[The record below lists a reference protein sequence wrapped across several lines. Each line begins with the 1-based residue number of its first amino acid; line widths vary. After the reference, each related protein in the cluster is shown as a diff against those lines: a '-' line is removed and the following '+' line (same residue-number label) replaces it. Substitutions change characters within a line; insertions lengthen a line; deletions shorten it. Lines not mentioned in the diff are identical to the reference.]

1 VIGRRDTQSALA
13 ASTAGERDYVE
24 LIEPHRDEL
33 RAHCYRLL
41 GSVEDAEDAVQE
53 TLVRAW
59 RALPRFEGR
68 GSLRGWLYRIA
79 TNAAV
84 DAARARG
91 RTVPIAAEEADLRE
105 RVDGDHEQREALR
118 GTLAMVR
125 ELLPRRQATVLVART
140 GLGFSARDT
149 ADLLGMSEAAV
160 NSAVQRART
169 GLRRRRR
176 ALA

>member
-1 VIGRRDTQSALA
+1 VSGPLDSRSAVA
-13 ASTAGERDYVE
+13 ASIGGERDYVE

-41 GSVEDAEDAVQE
+41 GSAEDAEDAVQE
-53 TLVRAW
+53 ALVRAW

-79 TNAAV
+79 TNASV
-84 DAARARG
+84 DAARARA
-91 RTVPIAAEEADLRE
+91 RTVPTAAEELDAHE
-105 RVDGDHEQREALR
+105 RVGGDHERSEAVR

-125 ELLPRRQATVLVART
+125 ELLPRRQATVLVARA

-149 ADLLGMSEAAV
+149 AELLGMSEAAV
-160 NSAVQRART
+160 NSAVQRARRR
-169 GLRRRRR
+169 LRRGQP
-176 ALA
+176 A